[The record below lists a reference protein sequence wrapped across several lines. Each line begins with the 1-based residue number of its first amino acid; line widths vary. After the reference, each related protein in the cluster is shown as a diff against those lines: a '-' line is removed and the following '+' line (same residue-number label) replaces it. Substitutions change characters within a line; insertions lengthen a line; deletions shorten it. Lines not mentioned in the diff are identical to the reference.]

1 MVSSPLSSAELH
13 LAGGKIES
21 RTDRIR
27 GIGTRILREGE
38 DTDFFG
44 AEDGNGFETIRY
56 NSNQL

>member
-1 MVSSPLSSAELH
+1 MVSSRLSSAELH

-38 DTDFFG
+38 DADFG
-44 AEDGNGFETIRY
+44 AGDGDGFETIRY
-56 NSNQL
+56 NRNQL